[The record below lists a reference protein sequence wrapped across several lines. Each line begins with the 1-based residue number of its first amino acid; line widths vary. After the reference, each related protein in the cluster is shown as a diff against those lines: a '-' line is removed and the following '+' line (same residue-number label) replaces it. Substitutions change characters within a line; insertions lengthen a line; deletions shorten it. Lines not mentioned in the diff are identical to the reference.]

1 LHCGA
6 FLDVTVDLRPDS
18 ATYLQ
23 HFAVEF
29 PAKNRLALYIPQM
42 FAHGFQALEDG
53 TEAFYQMS
61 EFYAPNLARGLSY
74 GDPKLRIRW
83 PLLVISISDQDRI
96 GR

>member
-74 GDPKLRIRW
+74 DDPKLGIRW
-83 PLLVISISDQDRI
+83 PLLVTSISDQDRI